1 MLDRLID
8 YCSLHP
14 ELAAIA
20 LAMTLAAAA
29 ALGARFG
36 GGNGLAPSLRD
47 LVESILDEAADHGWG
62 GAKGVGIPPPR

>member
-14 ELAAIA
+14 ELATIA
-20 LAMTLAAAA
+20 LAMILASAA
-29 ALGARFG
+29 ALGARLG
-36 GGNGLAPSLRD
+36 GGSGLAPSIRD
-47 LVESILDEAADHGWG
+47 LVESILDEAADHRWG

>member
-14 ELAAIA
+14 ELATIA

-29 ALGARFG
+29 ALAARFG
-36 GGNGLAPSLRD
+36 GGDGLAPSIRN
-47 LVESILDEAADHGWG
+47 LVESILDAAADHGWG
-62 GAKGVGIPPPR
+62 GAKGVGVPSPR

>member
-14 ELAAIA
+14 ELATIT

-47 LVESILDEAADHGWG
+47 LVESILDEAADHRWG
-62 GAKGVGIPPPR
+62 GAKGVGALPPR

>member
-14 ELAAIA
+14 ELATIA